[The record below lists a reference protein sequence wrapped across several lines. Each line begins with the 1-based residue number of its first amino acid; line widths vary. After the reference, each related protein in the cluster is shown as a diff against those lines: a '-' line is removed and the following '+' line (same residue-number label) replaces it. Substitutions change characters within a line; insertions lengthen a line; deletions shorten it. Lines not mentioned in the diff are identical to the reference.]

1 MISFEDDSF
10 VSFHVVS
17 SSALSQ
23 CRPFKSPTP
32 SIRLFRNLVLPEQ
45 GKVLFLVFLLF
56 LNASKNF
63 EKSFERRASGFLRCC
78 CSPFSFDSILFF
90 RFSIWI
96 VLMSDNIWREREIWE
111 MERGGEIDVKKE
123 LCGWSDFFPV
133 RTMERR
139 REASRDLQLVGR
151 ESIG

>member
-1 MISFEDDSF
+1 MLLF
-10 VSFHVVS
+10 VPESNRTHLKMTHLFHSRRHNAVRS
-17 SSALSQ
+17 NHRH
-23 CRPFKSPTP
+23 RP
-32 SIRLFRNLVLPEQ
+32 FRNLVLPEL
-45 GKVLFLVFLLF
+45 GKVSFLVFLLF